1 MSSFFHNNREGQ
13 TKRESKGRRKK
24 VTTNSFNEQ
33 FTIYANVLN
42 SNFSEQVIT
51 PQKINHKKI
60 QIMKQTLKSQ
70 HDDRS

>member
-42 SNFSEQVIT
+42 SNFSE
-51 PQKINHKKI
+51 
-60 QIMKQTLKSQ
+60 
-70 HDDRS
+70 